1 MIQIEHLSVA
11 YQQTL
16 ALEDLSLTIQ
26 GPTILGI
33 LGPNGA
39 GKSTL
44 IKAMLGLLPHAG
56 KVQLDQKRSQPSS
69 STGGLRRTEIRY

>member
-16 ALEDLSLTIQ
+16 ALEDLSSPSGSNHPRNSWTQ
-26 GPTILGI
+26 W
-33 LGPNGA
+33 A
-39 GKSTL
+39 EKSNPDQRPYRTS
-44 IKAMLGLLPHAG
+44 PHSG
-56 KVQLDQKRSQPSS
+56 KVQLNQKRSQPSS

>member
-1 MIQIEHLSVA
+1 MIQIEHLSVS
-11 YQQTL
+11 YQRTL
-16 ALEDLSLTIQ
+16 ALEDLSITIQ

-44 IKAMLGLLPHAG
+44 IKAMLGLLPHSG
-56 KVQLDQKRSQPSS
+56 RVQLCLLYTS
-69 STGGLRRTEIRY
+69 